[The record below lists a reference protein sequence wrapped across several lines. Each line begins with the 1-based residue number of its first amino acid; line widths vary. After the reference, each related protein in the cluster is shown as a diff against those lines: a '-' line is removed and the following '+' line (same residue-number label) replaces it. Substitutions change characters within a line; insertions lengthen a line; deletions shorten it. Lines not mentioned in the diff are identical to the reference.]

1 MNTREFRSHEM
12 RYGAPLTLVK
22 SIRVSQA
29 LNSHL
34 ETEALATGTDA
45 SSVVRHALA
54 EFFERKGADVFT
66 PAG

>member
-1 MNTREFRSHEM
+1 MNPREFRNYELRH
-12 RYGAPLTLVK
+12 GAPLALTK
-22 SIRVSQA
+22 SVRVSMA

-45 SSVVRHALA
+45 STIVRYALN
-54 EFFERKGADVFT
+54 EYFQKKGANVFT